1 LPRDQHAQVKAVMR
15 AAYRL
20 DANSGMAKLRQLAE
34 WLRRDWEA
42 AASSL
47 LEGLEETFTINLLD
61 VPPSLHRCLATTNII
76 ESPQSGLRR
85 RTRNVTRW
93 RDAAMAKRWAAAA
106 LVMTERRFRKIMGHR
121 DLWALAAIL
130 GRSVTIS
137 GERVA

>member
-1 LPRDQHAQVKAVMR
+1 
-15 AAYRL
+15 
-20 DANSGMAKLRQLAE
+20 
-34 WLRRDWEA
+34 
-42 AASSL
+42 L
-47 LEGLEETFTINLLD
+47 LEGLEETFTINILD

-106 LVMTERRFRKIMGHR
+106 LVLTERKFRKIMGHR

-130 GRSVTIS
+130 GRSVTTS
-137 GERVA
+137 REKVA